1 MTSVSRN
8 GNKPMLAVRSFYHV
22 KPLKFVIM
30 YLKNEITQKF
40 RDDVSSLI
48 SEKQREKDV
57 EIITP
62 FSTLSDKFVS
72 VFVRFENEKFEIHDN
87 GWFFD
92 GAYNTSFEEFN
103 TQKLI
108 DTADFFDVKCHN
120 KKLFIHTLNDD
131 LISLKVHSLSSCI
144 QFLVNLV
151 EIENMYDASLE

>member
-1 MTSVSRN
+1 
-8 GNKPMLAVRSFYHV
+8 
-22 KPLKFVIM
+22 M

-40 RDDVSSLI
+40 RDDISSLI
-48 SEKQREKDV
+48 SEKQREEDV

-92 GAYNTSFEEFN
+92 GAYNTSFEDFN

-108 DTADFFDVKCHN
+108 DTAEFFNVKCRK
-120 KKLFIHTLNDD
+120 KKLFIQTNNDD
-131 LISLKVHSLSSCI
+131 FISSKVHDLSSCI

-151 EIENMYDASLE
+151 EIENINDASLE